1 MDDYMMMEYLRGKEM
16 KDEDFV
22 NKFKHFMK
30 KENMRRYSKM
40 NEMEYPQYRMHM
52 HYPEEYMR
60 FKGIRG
66 HENQF
71 VTPWYNMEQM
81 DDYMSSDHFDSKNA
95 KEIVAEMYHIEN
107 GRKYVGEKFTLA
119 KVKELMQVHKS
130 ILPESVTEEDL
141 YVAVNAQ
148 YHDYCKLFKS
158 WFGSDI
164 DKKIIESAIVFWFK
178 DPDYKGESK
187 IVEYFMMN

>member
-1 MDDYMMMEYLRGKEM
+1 MDDYMMMEYLRGKDM
-16 KDEDFV
+16 RDEDFV
-22 NKFKHFMK
+22 DKFKDFMR

-40 NEMEYPQYRMHM
+40 YEEEYPNYRMYG

-60 FKGIRG
+60 SKGIRG
-66 HENQF
+66 HEDHF
-71 VTPWYNMEQM
+71 MKPWYKRERS
-81 DDYMSSDHFDSKNA
+81 DVFMSNSHIDSQDA
-95 KEIVAEMYHIEN
+95 KELVAEMFHIEN
-107 GRKYVGEKFTLA
+107 GRKYVGEKYSMA
-119 KVKELMQVHKS
+119 KAKELVSMHKTS
-130 ILPESVTEEDL
+130 LPESITEEEL
-141 YVAVNAQ
+141 YIAINAQ

-187 IVEYFMMN
+187 VMEYFMIN